1 MGKIFEL
8 AKDLKQEMIYHISN
22 LLSYFFNQS
31 LWRVSLTLNSLLNL
45 NSEYLRIQEV
55 WWIDTLILD
64 NLFFQFVIELFLK
77 ESKL

>member
-8 AKDLKQEMIYHISN
+8 AKDLKQKMIYHISN

-55 WWIDTLILD
+55 WRIDTLIFD
-64 NLFFQFVIELFLK
+64 DLFFQFVIELFLK